1 MPLQFLKRWR
11 GFTLIELLVVIAI
24 IAILIALLVPAV
36 QKVREAAARTQSANN
51 LKQMSLAL
59 HSMNDAY
66 KSLPAGAQAYY
77 PRDPS
82 NGSAG
87 SGNWTGLPQLFGNHM
102 VFMQPFV
109 EQQNALKDGQANWG
123 NSTQIW
129 GGSYFIP
136 TYVAPSDPTLPG
148 TPSGSITSYAVNS
161 YVVGQQGNGW
171 GHLPEAS
178 LPRAFRDGTSNT
190 IVYFERYTICNNQGP
205 IDYST
210 VWQSAG
216 TNPAPYWPSVW
227 NGVNQNW
234 TNWSNSTSKPPY
246 PSGIGAA
253 AAPDAFLPQ
262 WQPTD
267 SACDPTRLQGY
278 SAGGIQ
284 VGLGDGSVRMVSPAI
299 SQLTW
304 SYACTPADGNP
315 LGPDW

>member
-1 MPLQFLKRWR
+1 MPLFLNRWR

-51 LKQMSLAL
+51 LKQISLAL

-66 KSLPAGAQAYY
+66 KSLPAGVQAYY

-82 NGSAG
+82 NGAAG
-87 SGNWTGLPQLFGNHM
+87 SGNWTGLPQLFGNHF

-109 EQQNALKDGQANWG
+109 EQQNAFKDGQANWG
-123 NSTQIW
+123 GTTQIW

-136 TYVAPSDPTLPG
+136 TYVAPNDPTLPG

-171 GHLPEAS
+171 AHLPEAS
-178 LPRAFRDGTSNT
+178 LPRSFRDGTSNT
-190 IVYFERYTICNNQGP
+190 IMYFERYTICNNIGP
-205 IDYST
+205 IDYSDVWHYTDQSSPPWPFWPNTWNDGEWT
-210 VWQSAG
+210 VG
-216 TNPAPYWPSVW
+216 
-227 NGVNQNW
+227 
-234 TNWSNSTSKPPY
+234 NSSKPLY

-267 SACDPTRLQGY
+267 SACDPRKVQGY
-278 SAGGIQ
+278 TAGGIQ

-299 SQLTW
+299 SQITW